1 MEDNLSDYK
10 VDLHVHT
17 VLSPCAEVE
26 MIPPLIVE
34 TALELGIRLIAI
46 TDHNASANIEAVQK
60 AAENSTLNVLPG
72 MEIQTREEVH
82 SLCLFDTLAQIE
94 KFQSLVN
101 TTLPPIKNNAEH
113 FGEQFVVDES
123 GDFIRREEQLLLV
136 SSSMSLNEAW
146 KITNDL
152 GGLFIPAHVNRKA
165 FGLLENLGLVPTDI
179 TIEGLEIS
187 RHITPDDAQIAY
199 PQIKGYPLIQNGDVH
214 RLDEFNSKMILTLS
228 SPCIAEIR
236 LALRNLNDRKI
247 TFL

>member
-1 MEDNLSDYK
+1 LEDNLSEYK

-34 TALELGIRLIAI
+34 TALELGIRLIGI

-60 AAENSTLNVLPG
+60 AAKNTSLHVLPG

-94 KFQSLVN
+94 KFQHFVDA
-101 TTLPPIKNNAEH
+101 TLPPINNDAEH

-136 SSSMSLNEAW
+136 SSSVSINEAW
-146 KITNDL
+146 KFTNDI

-165 FGLLENLGLVPTDI
+165 FGLLENLGIVPTDI
-179 TIEGLEIS
+179 EIEALEIS
-187 RHITPDDAQIAY
+187 RHLTPEGAQVSY
-199 PQIKGYPLIQNGDVH
+199 PQIKGYPLIQDGDVH
-214 RLDEFNSKMILTLS
+214 RLDEFNNKMVMTLS

-236 LALRNLNDRKI
+236 MALKNLNERKI